1 MSEEVHSPYSE
12 LRVRAFHSAILREGI
27 SETPPERLLQAAWAH
42 QRIRK
47 DALSTTDGRA
57 LEILHPGF
65 WNREAGPDFRDA
77 LIRLQGEAVMAGDIE
92 IDLQSHGWRSHKHRD
107 NPRYSRVILH
117 VVWTPEPSPELPTFV
132 IRDQLDSSLE
142 DLQRWYGSPGWNV
155 WSPQTSGQCRMPLH
169 SLSDLAQAS
178 LIHDAAGVRLEAR
191 GQRLLQAARWQGWMG
206 ALWAFVFRALGYK
219 QNAWP
224 MQWIGERVTSLK
236 KGVGSV
242 EQMQARLLGVAG
254 LLPDPLAGGSQVG
267 VELWKRYFAIWKED
281 AAALGVTSLPRSAW
295 QMHHMRPANHP
306 QRRLALVAHWLMDER
321 FVEELDG
328 WSREPYS
335 TRREW
340 MGWLRERL
348 CGQRDNFWSRHWTL
362 RSSTAELD
370 RALLGR
376 ARFTDVVMNAILP
389 WLWMRASEGG
399 DRGAARQTEERY
411 FDWPAAQDN
420 AVLRLARHRLLQGE
434 ASRRLLRTAAAQQG
448 LLQIVNDFC
457 EHSDSLC
464 SDCPFPEHIRQLRT
478 DAQSPT

>member
-1 MSEEVHSPYSE
+1 
-12 LRVRAFHSAILREGI
+12 
-27 SETPPERLLQAAWAH
+27 
-42 QRIRK
+42 
-47 DALSTTDGRA
+47 
-57 LEILHPGF
+57 
-65 WNREAGPDFRDA
+65 
-77 LIRLQGEAVMAGDIE
+77 
-92 IDLQSHGWRSHKHRD
+92 
-107 NPRYSRVILH
+107 
-117 VVWTPEPSPELPTFV
+117 
-132 IRDQLDSSLE
+132 
-142 DLQRWYGSPGWNV
+142 
-155 WSPQTSGQCRMPLH
+155 
-169 SLSDLAQAS
+169 
-178 LIHDAAGVRLEAR
+178 
-191 GQRLLQAARWQGWMG
+191 
-206 ALWAFVFRALGYK
+206 
-219 QNAWP
+219 
-224 MQWIGERVTSLK
+224 
-236 KGVGSV
+236 
-242 EQMQARLLGVAG
+242 
-254 LLPDPLAGGSQVG
+254 
-267 VELWKRYFAIWKED
+267 
-281 AAALGVTSLPRSAW
+281 
-295 QMHHMRPANHP
+295 MRPANHP